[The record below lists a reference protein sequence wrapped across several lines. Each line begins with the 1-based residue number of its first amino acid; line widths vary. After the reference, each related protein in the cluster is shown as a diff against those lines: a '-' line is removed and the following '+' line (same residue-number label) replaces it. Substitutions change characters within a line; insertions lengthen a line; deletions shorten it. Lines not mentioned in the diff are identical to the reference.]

1 MRAALARGLSRCM
14 RYPGYAY
21 GAATDARTTEATERR
36 EAKYKCSEPELGPAL
51 LDDRPGGVRII

>member
-1 MRAALARGLSRCM
+1 M

-36 EAKYKCSEPELGPAL
+36 EAKYKCSEPRSWVQ
-51 LDDRPGGVRII
+51 LDDRGPGCENNLI

>member
-1 MRAALARGLSRCM
+1 M

-36 EAKYKCSEPELGPAL
+36 EAKYKCSEPELASSVQL
-51 LDDRPGGVRII
+51 DRPGCENNLI